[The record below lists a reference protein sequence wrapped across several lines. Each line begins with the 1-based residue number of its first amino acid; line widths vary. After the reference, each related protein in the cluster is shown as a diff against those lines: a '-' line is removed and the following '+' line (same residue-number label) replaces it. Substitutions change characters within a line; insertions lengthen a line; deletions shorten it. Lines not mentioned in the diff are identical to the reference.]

1 MRLLLV
7 EDNRDLALLLNER
20 LGAAGFAV
28 DVLEC
33 GADAQDVLRR
43 THYSAVILDLGL
55 PDRDGLSILR
65 ALRARKDATPV
76 LVLTARGGLHDRV
89 AGLQDGADDYLVK
102 PFAFEELLARLR
114 AVLRRPGELLGP
126 ALTVGNVM
134 HDIEGRQVF
143 VGGKPQAFSP
153 REEAALE
160 ILMRRSGR
168 VVSKKLV
175 EDHLYGLSGEVGS
188 NAVEVCIH
196 RLRKQL
202 ADVGATVQIH
212 TIRGVGYLLKS
223 VET

>member
-33 GADAQDVLRR
+33 AADAQDVLRR

-76 LVLTARGGLHDRV
+76 VVLTARGGLHDRV

-126 ALTVGNVM
+126 ALTVGNVT

-143 VGGKPQAFSP
+143 VSGKPQTFSP

-202 ADVGATVQIH
+202 ADVGANIQIH

-223 VET
+223 AET

>member
-1 MRLLLV
+1 
-7 EDNRDLALLLNER
+7 
-20 LGAAGFAV
+20 
-28 DVLEC
+28 
-33 GADAQDVLRR
+33 
-43 THYSAVILDLGL
+43 
-55 PDRDGLSILR
+55 
-65 ALRARKDATPV
+65 
-76 LVLTARGGLHDRV
+76 
-89 AGLQDGADDYLVK
+89 
-102 PFAFEELLARLR
+102 
-114 AVLRRPGELLGP
+114 
-126 ALTVGNVM
+126 LTVGNVM

-202 ADVGATVQIH
+202 ADVGANVQIH

-223 VET
+223 AEV